1 MHTDTAINERIY
13 CYGSLYSVPK
23 EASGASVVMPLPT
36 EEEHMAA
43 ISARVR
49 SMLGLGIVTI
59 LKCSG
64 LKSGPSAG
72 AGIAQSPMMG
82 FNPQNG
88 CVTGCILTKSG
99 IQSMETTLGAGM
111 ESTECEELS
120 KVLHDPISYLKPDYQ
135 EFLMRYVAGGTLHA
149 FAPRIPSWCAG
160 QTRMLVST

>member
-1 MHTDTAINERIY
+1 MYTDTAINDRIY

-36 EEEHMAA
+36 EEEQMAA

-64 LKSGPSAG
+64 LKSGPS
-72 AGIAQSPMMG
+72 SG

-99 IQSMETTLGAGM
+99 IQSMETTLGAEM